1 MCCARVDTFFR
12 KSQQTTTILL
22 CQTTDYMRYF
32 TDKRHH
38 GLSRASANNQRA
50 ACYDPKVQRSAPQC
64 RQPHCPYSQ
73 HAKLGARAIH
83 SEPRYNAP
91 VISNTNIP
99 FLPPRFTC
107 PRTRPPILV
116 RTHSTTTSPSSS
128 YIFDLV
134 PPPAAA
140 SSHSPSAS
148 HNTIQY
154 NMIQHNIIQYNTM

>member
-1 MCCARVDTFFR
+1 MKVVVHHRHP
-12 KSQQTTTILL
+12 L
-22 CQTTDYMRYF
+22 CQTTDYLRYYHRK
-32 TDKRHH
+32 TATVDYH
-38 GLSRASANNQRA
+38 RATVTTTEA
-50 ACYDPKVQRSAPQC
+50 ACYDPKVQRSAPV
-64 RQPHCPYSQ
+64 PPPPPYPYSQ
-73 HAKLGARAIH
+73 HAKLGAQYIH
-83 SEPRYNAP
+83 SEPRYNVP
-91 VISNTNIP
+91 VISNTNIT

-116 RTHSTTTSPSSS
+116 RTHSTTSPSSS
-128 YIFDLV
+128 YISDLF